1 MKINIKKKG
10 KNADIAEKKY
20 NYLNILKHTC
30 FNQFNN
36 QDKLKSIGD
45 NYIEI
50 KRLKIYIYIVIIT
63 NIHMKNMKLL
73 IHEYSSLLIN
83 FTFVRAILES
93 HVIMIK
99 ITIGEKI
106 RLTDTLLPKPRKDNF
121 LLVFS
126 IVHRSR

>member
-1 MKINIKKKG
+1 MKINLKKKE

-50 KRLKIYIYIVIIT
+50 KRLKIYIYIVIVT
-63 NIHMKNMKLL
+63 NIHTKNMKLL

-83 FTFVRAILES
+83 FTFVRVILES

>member
-1 MKINIKKKG
+1 MKINLKKKE

-83 FTFVRAILES
+83 FTFVRVILES

>member
-1 MKINIKKKG
+1 MKINLKKKE
-10 KNADIAEKKY
+10 KNADKKY

-83 FTFVRAILES
+83 FTFVRVILES

>member
-1 MKINIKKKG
+1 MKINLKKKE

-50 KRLKIYIYIVIIT
+50 KRLKIYIYIVIVT
-63 NIHMKNMKLL
+63 NIHTKNMKLL
-73 IHEYSSLLIN
+73 IHEYSNLLIN

-93 HVIMIK
+93 HVIMIE